1 MKVTDISGLDK
12 AAILFQVLGDGLA
25 ITLFKEMN
33 EANLRRVRTR
43 AKELSDAP
51 FKIKKAV
58 LEEFYFGFLAEK
70 FKSSEDD
77 GRKPF
82 SFLIKLSDEQIAYL
96 LLGEPPKIAA
106 IVMAQLEPE
115 RQMNLYDRLD
125 SEQRLDALMELGSG
139 ENMNLD
145 VIASVAGD
153 LKEKSRYMPKGS
165 EFERGSGE
173 KLAGL
178 LSRMNLAQAD
188 LFLEK
193 LSQEDPELH
202 KEVKRYYLTFDDI
215 FQLPDGPLRD
225 VLNAV
230 ELDDIAVALKGM
242 DESIV
247 EQALN
252 VLSKKK
258 QAMFEPVEEA
268 VSKREVMDARRN
280 IMAEVRKLQES
291 GEINISEIVSGDMI
305 E

>member
-25 ITLFKEMN
+25 ITLFKELN

-77 GRKPF
+77 GRKPS

-145 VIASVAGD
+145 VIASVAGE

-230 ELDDIAVALKGM
+230 ELDDIAMALKGM

-258 QAMFEPVEEA
+258 QAMFEPVKEA

-280 IMAEVRKLQES
+280 IMAAVRKLQES
-291 GEINISEIVSGDMI
+291 GEINISEIVSGEMM

>member
-178 LSRMNLAQAD
+178 LSRMNLVQAD

-202 KEVKRYYLTFDDI
+202 KEVKRHYLTFDDI

-225 VLNAV
+225 VLNSV
-230 ELDDIAVALKGM
+230 ELDDIALALKGM

>member
-25 ITLFKEMN
+25 ITLFKELN

-145 VIASVAGD
+145 VIASVAGE

-230 ELDDIAVALKGM
+230 ELDDIAMALKGM

-280 IMAEVRKLQES
+280 IMAAVRKLQES
-291 GEINISEIVSGDMI
+291 GDINISEIVSGEMI

>member
-1 MKVTDISGLDK
+1 MKVTEISGLDK

-25 ITLFKEMN
+25 ISLFKEMN
-33 EANLRRVRTR
+33 DTNLRRVRTR
-43 AKELSDAP
+43 AKELSGTP

-70 FKSSEDD
+70 FKGSEDD

-82 SFLIKLSDEQIAYL
+82 SFLLKLSDEQIAYL

-106 IVMAQLEPE
+106 IVLAQLDPE

-125 SEQRLDALMELGSG
+125 SEQRLEALMELGSG

-145 VIASVAGD
+145 VIASVAGE

-188 LFLEK
+188 LFIEK
-193 LSQEDPELH
+193 LSQEDPDLY
-202 KEVKRYYLTFDDI
+202 KAVKRHYLTFDDI

-230 ELDDIAVALKGM
+230 ELDDIAMAMKGM

-268 VSKREVMDARRN
+268 VSKREVMNARRN
-280 IMAEVRKLQES
+280 IMAAVRKLQES
-291 GEINISEIVSGDMI
+291 GEINISEIVSGEMI